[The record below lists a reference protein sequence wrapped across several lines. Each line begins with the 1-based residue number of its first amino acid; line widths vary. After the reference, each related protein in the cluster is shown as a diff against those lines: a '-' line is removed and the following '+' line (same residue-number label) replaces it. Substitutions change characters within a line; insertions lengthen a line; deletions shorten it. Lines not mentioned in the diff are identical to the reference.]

1 MTLTPRI
8 EVCWL
13 YLHIQKLV
21 AQLSASVSAKK
32 SGKEGDTNTQQLK
45 NIRLAKEIGF
55 DLGAITF
62 SRKINVLLMRILSG
76 LSYDGLSGLNFLR
89 LEL

>member
-21 AQLSASVSAKK
+21 AQLSASVSARK

-45 NIRLAKEIGF
+45 ISDWQR
-55 DLGAITF
+55 
-62 SRKINVLLMRILSG
+62 V
-76 LSYDGLSGLNFLR
+76 
-89 LEL
+89 